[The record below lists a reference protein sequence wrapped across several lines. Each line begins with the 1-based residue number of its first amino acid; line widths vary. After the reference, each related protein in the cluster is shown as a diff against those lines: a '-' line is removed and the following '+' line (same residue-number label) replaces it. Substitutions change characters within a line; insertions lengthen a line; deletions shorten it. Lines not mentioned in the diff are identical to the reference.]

1 MRINGERRVK
11 PLNCIRDEALKVP
24 GRMDDLRLLGCT
36 ALGDRKPVLHQV
48 DRANT
53 VRVKI

>member
-24 GRMDDLRLLGCT
+24 GRMDGLRLLGCT